1 MPGDWHRKGNLIY
14 VSFDWKSLL
23 DTPADTL
30 GSATKLSRR
39 AAEYSIRLVS
49 IAGAPLPR
57 NLWIFYRQGAF
68 LSLMKIHLV
77 DCILI
82 PPVVKIKRRQIKIG
96 KYSSDHLVK
105 IPVSLVKPV
114 QNFRLFESQS
124 AQPVPCCHRCEAPDT
139 RLPQSAVF
147 PFRPLSGCQTAVVII
162 PIMFQHQFAF
172 RQKNIHFIFSEWL
185 LTGAARAGLP
195 QIIE

>member
-1 MPGDWHRKGNLIY
+1 MFRSIGNRCLI
-14 VSFDWKSLL
+14 LL
-23 DTPADTL
+23 LTL
-30 GSATKLSRR
+30 WAVPPNFSRR

-57 NLWIFYRQGAF
+57 DLWIFYRQGAF

-114 QNFRLFESQS
+114 QNFRLLNHNRPSQFP
-124 AQPVPCCHRCEAPDT
+124 AVTDAKHLIP